1 MTIPSY
7 SDLDSYVAAVRAM
20 PMLPAEEEG
29 KLTRRWRD
37 HADMKAADR
46 LIGSHLRLVVR
57 VAYALRGYGVPLSD
71 LIAEGNLGLV
81 QALRRFDP
89 ERDLRFSTYAIWWVR
104 AAMYEYVMAQSTP
117 VRIALTAERKKIFFK
132 LRSLKAR
139 LRPGSIHLT
148 DADAREIARIL
159 EVRED
164 SVQEMDR
171 LLEAHDRSL
180 DAPRPDSDEPWGTTL
195 ADDRPDPETMVG
207 DREETDKRRR
217 VLAGAWETLSERER
231 VILADRRLRETPL
244 RLEDLAQRFNIS
256 RERVRQIE
264 NSAANKL
271 KKLVAGAAPQLA
283 SA

>member
-7 SDLDSYVAAVRAM
+7 SDLGSYVAAVRAM
-20 PMLPAEEEG
+20 PLLSAEEEG
-29 KLTRRWRD
+29 MLARRWRD
-37 HADMKAADR
+37 HADMKAADG
-46 LIGSHLRLVVR
+46 LINSHLRLVVR
-57 VAYALRGYGVPLSD
+57 VAYALRGYGMPLAD

-104 AAMYEYVMAQSTP
+104 AAMYEHVMAQSTP

-139 LRPGSIHLT
+139 LRPGGAHLT
-148 DADAREIARIL
+148 DADAKEIARLL
-159 EVRED
+159 EVREG
-164 SVQEMDR
+164 SVHEMDR
-171 LLEAHDRSL
+171 LLDAADRSL
-180 DAPRPDSDEPWGTTL
+180 DAPRPDSGEPWGNTL
-195 ADDRPDPETMVG
+195 ADDRPDPEAMVG
-207 DREETDKRRR
+207 EQEEARERRR
-217 VLAGAWETLSERER
+217 VLTGAWKALSEREQ

-264 NSAANKL
+264 NAAANKL
-271 KKLVAGAAPQLA
+271 RKLVVGAAPQLM